1 MKNTLTLFILFL
13 ICSAQVCS
21 SQDDPKVISQE
32 YESCCGTQPV
42 EFSYEKKRIYV
53 PNVFTPNKDGVN
65 DYFFPVVN
73 DVVTDVW
80 GFAVYT
86 TEGDTMLYQKP
97 YFNSKMPV
105 QEYGWDG
112 LRPDGSRYKGA
123 FRYKMRVDDMLAN
136 KHIVEGRAC
145 AVICG
150 SGSEVFQTK
159 SGCYFPVQAG
169 REGTLDT
176 SIAHGETDCF
186 K

>member
-1 MKNTLTLFILFL
+1 MKNTLILFIFL
-13 ICSAQVCS
+13 LISSAQTCAA
-21 SQDDPKVISQE
+21 QDASKVAAQE

-53 PNVFTPNKDGVN
+53 PNVFTPNRDGVN

-80 GFAVYT
+80 GFAVYSI
-86 TEGDTMLYQKP
+86 EGDTMLYQKP

-123 FRYKMRVDDMLAN
+123 FRYKMRVDDMQAN

-145 AVICG
+145 AIICG

-169 REGTLDT
+169 KDGTLDK
-176 SIAHGETDCF
+176 SIASGEKGCF
-186 K
+186 

>member
-1 MKNTLTLFILFL
+1 MKNILPLFIIFL
-13 ICSAQVCS
+13 ISSAQTCS
-21 SQDDPKVISQE
+21 SQDNPKAVSQE

-73 DVVTDVW
+73 DVVTDV
-80 GFAVYT
+80 GGVAVYSV
-86 TEGDTMLYQKP
+86 EGDTMLYQKP

-105 QEYGWDG
+105 HEYGWDG

-123 FRYKMRVDDMLAN
+123 FRYKMRVDDMQAN

-145 AVICG
+145 AIVCG

-159 SGCYFPVQAG
+159 SGCYFPVQASK
-169 REGTLDT
+169 EGTLDT
-176 SIAHGETDCF
+176 SIAHGEKDCF

>member
-1 MKNTLTLFILFL
+1 MKSPTLLLLLLGTVNRFPDQSNAKTSF
-13 ICSAQVCS
+13 
-21 SQDDPKVISQE
+21 E
-32 YESCCGTQPV
+32 GYESCCGTQPV

-73 DVVTDVW
+73 DVVTDIW
-80 GFAVYT
+80 GFAIYSA
-86 TEGDTMLYQKP
+86 EGDTMLYQKS

-123 FRYKMRVDDMLAN
+123 FRYKMRVDDVRA
-136 KHIVEGRAC
+136 KKDIVEGRAC
-145 AVICG
+145 AIICG
-150 SGSEVFQTK
+150 SEAEIFRTK

-169 REGTLDT
+169 QDGTLDK
-176 SIAHGETDCF
+176 SVANGETNCF
-186 K
+186 

>member
-1 MKNTLTLFILFL
+1 MKNTITLFVLFL
-13 ICSAQVCS
+13 VCSAQVCS
-21 SQDDPKVISQE
+21 SQDDPKSVAQE

-42 EFSYEKKRIYV
+42 EFSYEMKRIYV

-73 DVVTDVW
+73 DVVTDIW
-80 GFAVYT
+80 GFAVYSI
-86 TEGDTMLYQKP
+86 EGDTMLYQKP

-105 QEYGWDG
+105 SEYGWDG

-123 FRYKMRVDDMLAN
+123 FRYKMRVDDKLAN

-145 AVICG
+145 AVVCG
-150 SGSEVFQTK
+150 PGSEGFQTK
-159 SGCYFPVQAG
+159 IGCYFPVQAG
-169 REGTLDT
+169 KDGTLDK
-176 SIAHGETDCF
+176 SVDHGEKECF